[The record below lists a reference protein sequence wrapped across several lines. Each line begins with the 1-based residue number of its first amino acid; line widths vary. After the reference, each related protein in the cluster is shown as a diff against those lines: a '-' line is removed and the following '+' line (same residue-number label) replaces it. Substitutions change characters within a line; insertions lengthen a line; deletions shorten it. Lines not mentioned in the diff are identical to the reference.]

1 MANETK
7 NVVTHSRDELSEM
20 DKLFVPQDLDGN
32 LELGD
37 FVSYKSSI
45 KFWRNVPSNC
55 RLVLENRFTGNISF
69 NSGVGLNFVSPIF
82 YRTILV
88 PGPELEGVK
97 TFNNVKCLSKDKIEL
112 GVDLTLS
119 MSIVDPAK
127 YVKQGKHQLSQLSS
141 IVNRLLRVYVA
152 NKKFDDLV
160 VSKCDVDM
168 FDKTGE
174 LDDFTD
180 KYGIQF
186 NKIIFEK
193 IELPERLKKLY
204 NDAAEEEQRK
214 NAQSVRL
221 KAELEKAESD
231 AKISDI
237 HADAES
243 KKISK
248 LGEAKTKSL
257 IYKLNNLRDTL
268 IEKGVSDGEIDEL
281 IKTIFMA
288 ENGNAAFFVG
298 GNDIAKN
305 VGAGVAAGRSYTSK
319 VNVNSEPMKKI
330 SNSEKLLRDLQLRMS
345 LNRFSKES
353 YDEVESLLKNPET
366 REHINSLD
374 KDGYNNL
381 LNQLV
386 EEERGYTSSSD
397 KGKGK

>member
-186 NKIIFEK
+186 NKIIFEM
-193 IELPERLKKLY
+193 IEFPERLKKLY

-319 VNVNSEPMKKI
+319 ANVNSEPMKKI

>member
-1 MANETK
+1 MANENNNT
-7 NVVTHSRDELSEM
+7 VTHTRNELSEM
-20 DKLFVPQDLDGN
+20 DKLFVPEDLDGN

-160 VSKCDVDM
+160 VSKCDVDL

-319 VNVNSEPMKKI
+319 ANVNSEPMKKI

-374 KDGYNNL
+374 RDGYNNL

>member
-168 FDKTGE
+168 FDKTGD

-248 LGEAKTKSL
+248 LGEAKTETL
-257 IYKLNNLRDTL
+257 INKLNKVRESLVRN
-268 IEKGVSDGEIDEL
+268 GVSDSEIDEI
-281 IKTIFMA
+281 IKTLFMS
-288 ENGNAAFFVG
+288 ENGNTAFFVG
-298 GNDIAKN
+298 GNDMAKN
-305 VGAGVAAGRSYTSK
+305 IGAGVAAGKNYTPNANK
-319 VNVNSEPMKKI
+319 NSSQARKI
-330 SNSEKLLRDLQLRMS
+330 SNSEKLLKDLQLRI
-345 LNRFSKES
+345 RFNCYSKES
-353 YDEVESLLKNPET
+353 YEEVESLLENPET
-366 REHINSLD
+366 KNYIDSLD
-374 KDGYNNL
+374 NDGYNNL

-386 EEERGYTSSSD
+386 EEEKGYVSSSD
-397 KGKGK
+397 RGKVK

>member
-319 VNVNSEPMKKI
+319 ANVNSEPMKKI

>member
-1 MANETK
+1 MANGNSNT
-7 NVVTHSRDELSEM
+7 VIHSRDELSEM

-32 LELGD
+32 LNLGD
-37 FVSYKSSI
+37 FVSYKSGVQ
-45 KFWRNVPSNC
+45 FWRTVPANC
-55 RLVLENRFTGNISF
+55 RLVLENRFTGEVSF
-69 NSGVGLNFVSPIF
+69 KSGVGLQFISPIF

-97 TFNNVKCLSKDKIEL
+97 TFNGVKCLSGDKIEL

-119 MSIVDPAK
+119 MSIVDPSK

-160 VSKCDVDM
+160 VNECDIDV
-168 FDKTGE
+168 FDKNGE
-174 LDDFTD
+174 LDDFAD
-180 KYGIQF
+180 KYGIQI
-186 NKIIFEK
+186 NKVIFEK

-204 NDAAEEEQRK
+204 NDAAEEEQKK

-268 IEKGVSDGEIDEL
+268 IEKGVSDAEIDEL

-298 GNDIAKN
+298 GNDMAKN
-305 VGAGVAAGRSYTSK
+305 VGAGVAAGRSYTPK
-319 VNVNSEPMKKI
+319 ANVDSEPMQKM

-353 YDEVESLLKNPET
+353 YDEIERLLKNPQSKEYV
-366 REHINSLD
+366 NSLD
-374 KDGYNNL
+374 SDGYNNL

-386 EEERGYTSSSD
+386 EEERGYTSSSNRGNV
-397 KGKGK
+397 K

>member
-319 VNVNSEPMKKI
+319 ANVNSEPMKKI
-330 SNSEKLLRDLQLRMS
+330 SNSEKLLRDLQLRMN

-353 YDEVESLLKNPET
+353 YDEVESLLKNLET

>member
-319 VNVNSEPMKKI
+319 ANVNSEPMKKI

-397 KGKGK
+397 TGKGK

>member
-1 MANETK
+1 MANGNNNT
-7 NVVTHSRDELSEM
+7 VTHTRNELSEM
-20 DKLFVPQDLDGN
+20 DKLFVPEDLDGN

-37 FVSYKSSI
+37 FVSYKSGVQ
-45 KFWRNVPSNC
+45 FWRTVPANC
-55 RLVLENRFTGNISF
+55 RLVLENRFTGEVSF
-69 NSGVGLNFVSPIF
+69 KSGVGLKFISPIF

-97 TFNNVKCLSKDKIEL
+97 TFSGVKCLSQDKIEL
-112 GVDLTLS
+112 SIDLTLS

-160 VSKCDVDM
+160 VNECNIDL
-168 FDKTGE
+168 FDKNGE
-174 LDDFTD
+174 LDDFAD
-180 KYGIQF
+180 QYGIQV
-186 NKIIFEK
+186 NKVIFEK

-243 KKISK
+243 SRISK

-257 IYKLNNLRDTL
+257 IFKLNEIRNTL
-268 IEKGVSDGEIDEL
+268 IQKGVSDDEIDEL
-281 IKTIFMA
+281 IKTIFMS

-298 GNDIAKN
+298 GNDMAKN
-305 VGAGVAAGRSYTSK
+305 VGAGVAAGRSYKPKS
-319 VNVNSEPMKKI
+319 NQESNQMKKI
-330 SNSEKLLRDLQLRMS
+330 SNSEKLLKDLQLRIS
-345 LNRFSKES
+345 LNRYSKES

-366 REHINSLD
+366 KKHIDSLD
-374 KDGYNNL
+374 RDGYNNL

-386 EEERGYTSSSD
+386 EEERGYTSSTD

>member
-1 MANETK
+1 MANENNNTVAYTR
-7 NVVTHSRDELSEM
+7 NELSEM
-20 DKLFVPQDLDGN
+20 DKLFVPEDLDGD

-37 FVSYKSSI
+37 FVSYKSGV
-45 KFWRNVPSNC
+45 KFWRTVPANC
-55 RLVLENRFTGNISF
+55 RLVLANRFTGEVSF
-69 NSGVGLNFVSPIF
+69 KSGVGFKFISPIF

-88 PGPELEGVK
+88 PGPELEGIK
-97 TFNNVKCLSKDKIEL
+97 TFNGVKCLSGDKIEL
-112 GVDLTLS
+112 SVDLTLS

-127 YVKQGKHQLSQLSS
+127 YVMQGKHQLSQLSS

-160 VSKCDVDM
+160 VNECDIDV
-168 FDKTGE
+168 FDRNGE
-174 LDDFTD
+174 LDNFADQ
-180 KYGIQF
+180 YGIQI
-186 NKIIFEK
+186 NKVIFEK

-231 AKISDI
+231 AKISSI

-243 KKISK
+243 SRISK

-257 IYKLNNLRDTL
+257 IFKLNEIRDTL
-268 IEKGVSDGEIDEL
+268 VQRGFSNDEIGEL
-281 IKTIFMA
+281 IKTTVMS
-288 ENGNAAFFVG
+288 ENGNTAYFVG
-298 GNDIAKN
+298 GNDMAKN
-305 VGAGVAAGRSYTSK
+305 VGAGVAAGKNYTPNANK
-319 VNVNSEPMKKI
+319 NSSQAKKI
-330 SNSEKLLRDLQLRMS
+330 NNSEKLLKDLQLRIS
-345 LNRFSKES
+345 LNRYSKES

-374 KDGYNNL
+374 RDGYNNL

-386 EEERGYTSSSD
+386 EEERGYTSSSE

>member
-1 MANETK
+1 MANENNNT
-7 NVVTHSRDELSEM
+7 VTHTRNELSEM
-20 DKLFVPQDLDGN
+20 DKLFVPEDLDDN

-45 KFWRNVPSNC
+45 KFWRSVPSNC

-141 IVNRLLRVYVA
+141 IVNRLLRIYVA

-160 VSKCDVDM
+160 VSKCDVDV

-248 LGEAKTKSL
+248 LGEAKTETL
-257 IYKLNNLRDTL
+257 INKLNKVRESLVRN
-268 IEKGVSDGEIDEL
+268 GVSDSEIDEI
-281 IKTIFMA
+281 IKTLFMS
-288 ENGNAAFFVG
+288 ENGNTAFFVG
-298 GNDIAKN
+298 GNDMAKN
-305 VGAGVAAGRSYTSK
+305 IGAGVAAGKNYTANANK
-319 VNVNSEPMKKI
+319 NSSQAKKI
-330 SNSEKLLRDLQLRMS
+330 SNSEKLLKDLQLRI
-345 LNRFSKES
+345 RFNCYSKES
-353 YDEVESLLKNPET
+353 YKEVESLLENPET
-366 REHINSLD
+366 KNYIDSLD
-374 KDGYNNL
+374 NDGYNNL

-386 EEERGYTSSSD
+386 EEEKGYVSSSD
-397 KGKGK
+397 RGKVK

>member
-69 NSGVGLNFVSPIF
+69 NFVSPIF

-319 VNVNSEPMKKI
+319 ENVNSEPMKKI